1 VSETNQDSTYGRETD
16 IILSG
21 VWFLVKTQRVSAVTQ
36 HLHFPCHLLR
46 PLPIELKYKTI
57 KSWDNA

>member
-1 VSETNQDSTYGRETD
+1 MGETNQDSTYGRKPD

-21 VWFLVKTQRVSAVTQ
+21 VGFLVKTQRVSAVTQ
-36 HLHFPCHLLR
+36 HLHFPSHLLR

-57 KSWDNA
+57 KS